1 MLFQG
6 NDRSMVKFNGPV
18 DDEIEQYMNLR
29 CIGSLEACSRLF
41 SIPQAERF
49 PSVQQLTVHLA
60 GQQSVLFEEGTEVTA
75 ASSALLQKTEL
86 TEFFAYNKQKP
97 QTRVKYC
104 DFPECFLWLKAE
116 RKWTERKIKTGTI
129 GRVYTVHPSAGEK
142 YYLRMLLHHDFCKGM
157 RQNFLSTIKFQVC
170 LS

>member
-1 MLFQG
+1 
-6 NDRSMVKFNGPV
+6 MVKFNGPV

-49 PSVQQLTVHLA
+49 PSVQQLA

-86 TEFFAYNKQKP
+86 T
-97 QTRVKYC
+97 
-104 DFPECFLWLKAE
+104 
-116 RKWTERKIKTGTI
+116 
-129 GRVYTVHPSAGEK
+129 
-142 YYLRMLLHHDFCKGM
+142 
-157 RQNFLSTIKFQVC
+157 
-170 LS
+170 